1 MHHDPS
7 DLRSLILILVTSM
20 EHTQGF
26 FQPLFLLSLLLFH
39 YWYFFSVSGSCFYFL
54 LVVAHFWV
62 AHLCQNH
69 GSDIQSRGW
78 LPKVEAPAI
87 LETPNLYLGN
97 AVIKS
102 RLKSPSTR
110 STWLQLHSQAF
121 FWSVRTNTR
130 TTSVDHMMTVFLD
143 LLPCT
148 INLSFK
154 RKNLFNHVRLTISS
168 IGLQLF
174 CVTLNELLSIISHTF
189 SCKIGTISAD
199 TNRWVSSKSSITNFL
214 PKVIFSSRWRRNCF
228 TAGSL

>member
-1 MHHDPS
+1 M
-7 DLRSLILILVTSM
+7 
-20 EHTQGF
+20 GA
-26 FQPLFLLSLLLFH
+26 
-39 YWYFFSVSGSCFYFL
+39 CFYFL
-54 LVVAHFWV
+54 LVVAHGWV
-62 AHLCQNH
+62 AHSCQNH

-87 LETPNLYLGN
+87 LETLNLYLGN
-97 AVIKS
+97 AVVKS

-110 STWLQLHSQAF
+110 STLLQLHSQAF
-121 FWSVRTNTR
+121 FWSVRMNTR
-130 TTSVDHMMTVFLD
+130 TTSVDSMMTVFLD
-143 LLPCT
+143 SLPCA
-148 INLSFK
+148 INWSFK
-154 RKNLFNHVRLTISS
+154 SKNLVNHVHLTISS

-189 SCKIGTISAD
+189 SCRIGTISAD

>member
-1 MHHDPS
+1 MTWVIWS
-7 DLRSLILILVTSM
+7 WSRSSQRNTPKVSFS
-20 EHTQGF
+20 HF
-26 FQPLFLLSLLLFH
+26 FSSPFH
-39 YWYFFSVSGSCFYFL
+39 YFNTDIFFSVMGACFYFL
-54 LVVAHFWV
+54 LVVAHGWV
-62 AHLCQNH
+62 AHSCQNH

-87 LETPNLYLGN
+87 LETLNLYLGN
-97 AVIKS
+97 AVVKS

-110 STWLQLHSQAF
+110 STLLQLHSQAF
-121 FWSVRTNTR
+121 FWSVRMNTR
-130 TTSVDHMMTVFLD
+130 TTSVDSMMTVFLD
-143 LLPCT
+143 SLPCT
-148 INLSFK
+148 INWSFK
-154 RKNLFNHVRLTISS
+154 SKNLVNHVHLTISS